1 MSNFDSENQESTIYV
16 DIGNSSIKIGFL
28 SDEKWVVHSH
38 QSSQD
43 AARQINNHMY
53 PVKHIFLSSVRE
65 TVKQALEN
73 EIEIRNLKEVR
84 TSDISPV
91 NLDYETPETLGIDR
105 YLACLGAFSASKKG
119 VVVIDAGSA
128 CTIDYMN
135 EQGVFQG
142 GVIMPGFRSIMSV
155 FKETAPEL
163 PEIKIGIP
171 EHFPGKSTKESLQ
184 WGQVGFF
191 VDGVISIL
199 EAYDEK
205 YDDYDL
211 FLTGGDAGILFEL
224 LGHVGEVN
232 PHLVLMGLKEAAA
245 SRVSSQ

>member
-38 QSSQD
+38 HTSQE
-43 AARQINNHMY
+43 AAKQINNHMY
-53 PVKHIFLSSVRE
+53 PVRHIFLSSVRE
-65 TVKQALEN
+65 TLKEALEN
-73 EIEIRNLKEVR
+73 EIETRNLKEVK
-84 TSDISPV
+84 TSDIPPV

-105 YLACLGAFSASKKG
+105 YLACLGAFSTSKKG

-135 EQGVFQG
+135 EKGVFQG
-142 GVIMPGFRSIMSV
+142 GVIMPGFRAIMAV

-211 FLTGGDAGILFEL
+211 YLTGGDASILFEL

-232 PHLVLMGLKEAAA
+232 PHLVLMGLKEA
-245 SRVSSQ
+245 VSTN